1 MNIIPNYMYLNSL
14 VILKHVLLLLAILI
28 VLEQKSESYLCGNKS
43 VTACQSDPRAILEGI

>member
-1 MNIIPNYMYLNSL
+1 MYLNSL